1 MTVVPSKMD
10 AGDDDL
16 FAVFDDKVEDNPK
29 APHTAAASPPPPV
42 ERKVDTTDGF
52 SLVAEICG
60 GNTNNGKR
68 PSEEEGGEL
77 DIKKRRQEG
86 IMTGLSDMDIKER
99 LGELGK
105 EPKDEDL
112 GEVDASAVAAY
123 QKNKDDEEDV
133 SVTSLVEAAP
143 RIQVHTLETAESCTH
158 EVAVPPGYTFTGLRE
173 PTREPA
179 KNYKFT
185 LDPFQSQ
192 SVLCI
197 ENDQS
202 VLVSAHTSAGKTVVA
217 EYAIA
222 LSLKQKQRVIYT
234 TPIKA
239 LSNQKYREFY
249 EEFSDVGLMTGDVTI
264 NPMAS
269 CLIMT
274 TEILRSML
282 YRGSEVM
289 REVGWVIFDEIH
301 YMRDKER
308 GVVWEETII
317 LLPDNV
323 HYVFLSA
330 TIPNARQF
338 CEWIAHL
345 HRQPCHVVYTDFR
358 PTPLQHYVFP
368 AGGDGIHLVVD
379 EHGQFREDNFT
390 TAMAVLENA
399 GDAAKGDQKGKK
411 GGPKEGKEGSNIFKI
426 VKMIMERNFAPVIV
440 FSFSKKEC
448 EAYALQMA
456 KLDFNTPEEKKLV
469 DEVFNNAM
477 MVLNEE
483 DRSLPQV
490 ENVLPLLK
498 RGIGI
503 HHGGL
508 LPILKE
514 TIEILFGE
522 GLLKA
527 LFATETFAMGLN
539 MPARTVLFTS
549 TQKFDGKDFRFVT
562 SGEYIQMAGRAGR
575 RGLDDKG
582 IVILMVDEKLSPAAG
597 REIVKGIPDDLNSA
611 FHLTYNMVLNL
622 LRVEEVNPE
631 YMMERSFHQFQNYSS
646 IPKIYNNVKELEERL
661 STMKIPMEEEV
672 TSYARL
678 RDQLTGL
685 ATEFHDWLTKPQYI
699 VPFLQTGRLVRVKA
713 GEQDF
718 GWGAAVNLKRQ
729 RPEGDASLEDDT
741 YVVDVL
747 LHVTKETAKS
757 RLPSEL
763 IAVGEGEKGEMV
775 VIPLLLNLVQQVSS
789 VRLFIPADLR
799 PLDNRMAVLKSIA
812 EVKKRF
818 PKGVPLLDPVKDM
831 KIGDS
836 KFKEVI
842 TKIGTFEKRL
852 FSHPMHSHPDLSA
865 LMEKFKAKAA
875 VESDLIA
882 ARTTLRKSKS
892 LLQMDE
898 LKCMKRVLRRLGY
911 CTASDVIEIKG
922 RIACELSSADEL
934 LLTEMMFNGLFNPLT
949 PPQVASILS
958 CFVCG
963 EKSSEMPKLT
973 DALSGSL
980 RTMQDM
986 ARRIAKVSRE
996 AKLELEEDSYVEKF
1010 KPFMMDIVHE
1020 WCRGSTFLNLCKMT
1034 DMFEGSIIR
1043 SMRLLEELLRQMVQA
1058 SKNIGNT
1065 ELENKFSESIKLL
1078 KRDIVFAASLYL

>member
-1 MTVVPSKMD
+1 MKD
-10 AGDDDL
+10 
-16 FAVFDDKVEDNPK
+16 
-29 APHTAAASPPPPV
+29 
-42 ERKVDTTDGF
+42 
-52 SLVAEICG
+52 
-60 GNTNNGKR
+60 
-68 PSEEEGGEL
+68 EEEKEESEV
-77 DIKKRRQEG
+77 KKLKKEEQLV
-86 IMTGLSDMDIKER
+86 MTGLTDVQIRER
-99 LGELGK
+99 MGEVVG

-112 GEVDASAVAAY
+112 GEVDKEKMTEY
-123 QKNKDDEEDV
+123 QRAKDQEEDT

-143 RIQVHTLETAESCTH
+143 RIKVHTLETAESCTH
-158 EVAVPPGYTFTGLRE
+158 EVAVPPGFEFSGLRE

-264 NPMAS
+264 NPSAS

-289 REVGWVIFDEIH
+289 GEVGWVIFDEIH

-338 CEWIAHL
+338 AEWIAHL
-345 HRQPCHVVYTDFR
+345 HKQPCHVVYTDFR
-358 PTPLQHYVFP
+358 PTPLQHYIFP

-390 TAMAVLENA
+390 TAMAVLQNA
-399 GDAAKGDQKGKK
+399 GDAAKGDQRGKK
-411 GGPKEGKEGSNIFKI
+411 GGIKGGAEGSNIFKI
-426 VKMIMERNFAPVIV
+426 VKMIMERSFAPVIV

-469 DEVFNNAM
+469 DEVFSNAM
-477 MVLNEE
+477 MVLSEE

-549 TQKFDGKDFRFVT
+549 TQKFDGKDFRFECIKARLMKVRKYSLT
-562 SGEYIQMAGRAGR
+562 SG
-575 RGLDDKG
+575 
-582 IVILMVDEKLSPAAG
+582 LSPLASTS
-597 REIVKGIPDDLNSA
+597 RCL
-611 FHLTYNMVLNL
+611 
-622 LRVEEVNPE
+622 VEQADVD
-631 YMMERSFHQFQNYSS
+631 
-646 IPKIYNNVKELEERL
+646 
-661 STMKIPMEEEV
+661 ST
-672 TSYARL
+672 T
-678 RDQLTGL
+678 
-685 ATEFHDWLTKPQYI
+685 
-699 VPFLQTGRLVRVKA
+699 
-713 GEQDF
+713 
-718 GWGAAVNLKRQ
+718 
-729 RPEGDASLEDDT
+729 
-741 YVVDVL
+741 
-747 LHVTKETAKS
+747 
-757 RLPSEL
+757 
-763 IAVGEGEKGEMV
+763 
-775 VIPLLLNLVQQVSS
+775 
-789 VRLFIPADLR
+789 
-799 PLDNRMAVLKSIA
+799 
-812 EVKKRF
+812 
-818 PKGVPLLDPVKDM
+818 
-831 KIGDS
+831 
-836 KFKEVI
+836 
-842 TKIGTFEKRL
+842 
-852 FSHPMHSHPDLSA
+852 
-865 LMEKFKAKAA
+865 
-875 VESDLIA
+875 
-882 ARTTLRKSKS
+882 
-892 LLQMDE
+892 
-898 LKCMKRVLRRLGY
+898 
-911 CTASDVIEIKG
+911 
-922 RIACELSSADEL
+922 
-934 LLTEMMFNGLFNPLT
+934 
-949 PPQVASILS
+949 
-958 CFVCG
+958 
-963 EKSSEMPKLT
+963 
-973 DALSGSL
+973 
-980 RTMQDM
+980 
-986 ARRIAKVSRE
+986 
-996 AKLELEEDSYVEKF
+996 
-1010 KPFMMDIVHE
+1010 
-1020 WCRGSTFLNLCKMT
+1020 RGS
-1034 DMFEGSIIR
+1034 
-1043 SMRLLEELLRQMVQA
+1043 
-1058 SKNIGNT
+1058 
-1065 ELENKFSESIKLL
+1065 
-1078 KRDIVFAASLYL
+1078 

>member
-1 MTVVPSKMD
+1 ME
-10 AGDDDL
+10 DDL
-16 FAVFDDKVEDNPK
+16 FAVFDGGDEK
-29 APHTAAASPPPPV
+29 PPPPAAG
-42 ERKVDTTDGF
+42 EGGLKTAGA
-52 SLVAEICG
+52 SLVEEICG
-60 GNTNNGKR
+60 AGKR
-68 PSEEEGGEL
+68 SVEEAEGEVPGSVKKLRSEEQL
-77 DIKKRRQEG
+77 V
-86 IMTGLSDMDIKER
+86 MTGLGDEEVKEMI
-99 LGELGK
+99 GETVK

-112 GEVDASAVAAY
+112 GEVDEEAVAEY
-123 QKNKDDEEDV
+123 QRKREEEEAG

-143 RIQVHTLETAESCTH
+143 RIKVHTLETPDSCTH
-158 EVAVPPGYTFTGLRE
+158 EVAVPPGFEFTGLRE
-173 PTREPA
+173 ATREPA

-264 NPMAS
+264 NPTAS
-269 CLIMT
+269 VLIMT

-289 REVGWVIFDEIH
+289 REVGWVVFDEIH

-338 CEWIAHL
+338 AEWIAHL
-345 HRQPCHVVYTDFR
+345 HKQPCHVVYTDFR
-358 PTPLQHYVFP
+358 PTPLQHYIFP

-390 TAMAVLENA
+390 TAMAVLQA
-399 GDAAKGDQKGKK
+399 GGDAAKGDQRGKK
-411 GGPKEGKEGSNIFKI
+411 GGMKEGSNIFKI
-426 VKMIMERNFAPVIV
+426 VKMIMERSFAPVIV

-477 MVLNEE
+477 MVLSEE

-522 GLLKA
+522 GLIKA

-562 SGEYIQMAGRAGR
+562 SGEYIQMSGRAGR

-582 IVILMVDEKLSPAAG
+582 IVILMVDEKLSPADG
-597 REIVKGIPDDLNSA
+597 RDIVKGLPDNLNSA

-631 YMMERSFHQFQNYSS
+631 YMMERSFKQFQNYTN
-646 IPKIYNNVKELEERL
+646 IPQISEGVKSLEARVAGMRI
-661 STMKIPMEEEV
+661 TMEEEV

-678 RDQLTGL
+678 REQLTGL
-685 ATEFHDWLTKPQYI
+685 GAEFHTWLTKPQYV

-713 GEQDF
+713 GEQEF
-718 GWGAAVNLKRQ
+718 GWGAVVNLKRQ
-729 RPEGDASLEDDT
+729 RPEGEASLEDDS

-763 IAVGEGEKGEMV
+763 AAVELGGKGEMV
-775 VIPLLLNLVQQVSS
+775 VIPLLLPLVQQVSS

-812 EVKKRF
+812 EVNKRF
-818 PKGVPLLDPVKDM
+818 PAGVPLLDPVKDM
-831 KIGDS
+831 KIGD
-836 KFKEVI
+836 KEFKQVI
-842 TKIGTFEKRL
+842 NKIGMFEKRL
-852 FSHPMHSHPDLSA
+852 MAHPLHSHADLA
-865 LMEKFKAKAA
+865 GLLEQYRGKAKVEDELKAA
-875 VESDLIA
+875 KE
-882 ARTTLRKSKS
+882 TLRKSKS
-892 LLQMDE
+892 LLQMEE
-898 LKCMKRVLRRLGY
+898 LKNMKRVLRRLGY
-911 CTASDVIEIKG
+911 CTPSDVIEIKG

-949 PPQVASILS
+949 PPEVASILS

-973 DALSGSL
+973 EALSGPL

-986 ARRIAKVSRE
+986 ARRIAKVSRDC
-996 AKLELEEDSYVEKF
+996 KLDLEEDSYVEKF

-1020 WCRGSTFLNLCKMT
+1020 WCRGCSFLNLCKMT

-1065 ELENKFSESIKLL
+1065 ELENKFSEAIKLL